1 MYKRQS
7 RFCEATDPGVSDGGQ
22 DCFPRIIRVTLANVS
37 STNLALTVTFSEP
50 VFANNDGTGALEAD
64 DFVVSITDSDT
75 ETGTGTGAT
84 LDGTPT
90 SISQQGNSYTLDVAI
105 SNGGALQDD
114 QVIEVLPMTDRI
126 YDADGNA
133 ASGS

>member
-1 MYKRQS
+1 
-7 RFCEATDPGVSDGGQ
+7 
-22 DCFPRIIRVTLANVS
+22 
-37 STNLALTVTFSEP
+37 
-50 VFANNDGTGALEAD
+50 VFANDDSTGALEAN
-64 DFVVSITDSDT
+64 DFNVSITGS
-75 ETGTGTGAT
+75 GASLT
-84 LDGTPT
+84 GTPT

-133 ASGS
+133 ASGL